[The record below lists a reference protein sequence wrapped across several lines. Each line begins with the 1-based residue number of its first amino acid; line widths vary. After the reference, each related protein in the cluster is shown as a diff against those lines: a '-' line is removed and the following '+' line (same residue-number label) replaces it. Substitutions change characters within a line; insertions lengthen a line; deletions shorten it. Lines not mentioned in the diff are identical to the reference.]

1 MSAPELRLPHDAADE
16 SWVGVDA
23 ELRLPHDAADE
34 TWAPTLVT
42 ALVSVP
48 SPLGAPAVV
57 GEVLV
62 ILVEGVAAVP
72 SPLGAPAARADV
84 PVQARTSVP
93 GPLGVPAVLGELVQT
108 ALAAVPSPL
117 GAPAVVATVVRYEL
131 RGAVRDQGVLVERR
145 VRAYRLD
152 TGELVAQGD
161 TSAGLFR
168 LPVGF
173 EARLF
178 TVLSVHLDEAATDYA
193 PPCANRVES
202 VLAMDEVAA

>member
-1 MSAPELRLPHDAADE
+1 MSYTRPPYNAADAT
-16 SWVGVDA
+16 WQGAQDYTRPTHDTADA
-23 ELRLPHDAADE
+23 

-48 SPLGAPAVV
+48 SPLGAPAAV

-72 SPLGAPAARADV
+72 SPLGAPAALADV

-93 GPLGVPAVLGELVQT
+93 GPLGLPAALGELVQT

-117 GAPAVVATVVRYEL
+117 GAPAAVATVVRYEL

-178 TVLSVHLDEAATDYA
+178 TVLPVHLDEAATDYT
-193 PPCANRVES
+193 PPCANRVQS